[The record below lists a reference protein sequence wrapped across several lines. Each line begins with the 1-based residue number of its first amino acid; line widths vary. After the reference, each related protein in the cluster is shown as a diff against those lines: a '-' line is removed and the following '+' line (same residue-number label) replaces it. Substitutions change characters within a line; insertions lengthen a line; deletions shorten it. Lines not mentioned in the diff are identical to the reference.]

1 MAKRKG
7 LLSTE
12 SMDVKVVDGIL
23 CCPVC
28 EEDNEGSY
36 GNLHQYGVEAFFRG
50 EDQDHGMHGYISGRD
65 LFMDARGDCGLT
77 SSNPSARLQVMIIY
91 FYCERHS
98 YWDRG
103 KAQTYFVLELNIA
116 QHKGDTLMGWTV
128 KKYAPQTRGGT

>member
-77 SSNPSARLQVMIIY
+77 SRNPSARRGGMIIY
-91 FYCERHS
+91 FYCEHHS
-98 YWDRG
+98 YELE
-103 KAQTYFVLELNIA
+103 TLHPYFFLEL
-116 QHKGDTLMGWTV
+116 TFVYLL
-128 KKYAPQTRGGT
+128 

>member
-28 EEDNEGSY
+28 EQEGTGVY
-36 GNLHQYGVEAFFRG
+36 GNLHEYGVEVFFRG
-50 EDQDHGMHGYISGRD
+50 EDSDHGMHGYISGRD

-77 SSNPSARLQVMIIY
+77 SRNPSARRGGMIIY
-91 FYCERHS
+91 FYCEHHS
-98 YWDRG
+98 YELE
-103 KAQTYFVLELNIA
+103 TLHPYFVLACASAAPLTEM
-116 QHKGDTLMGWTV
+116 LMSLR
-128 KKYAPQTRGGT
+128 KSIYNM

>member
-28 EEDNEGSY
+28 EQEGTGVY
-36 GNLHQYGVEAFFRG
+36 GNLHEYGVEVFFRG
-50 EDQDHGMHGYISGRD
+50 EDSDHGMHGYISGRD

-77 SSNPSARLQVMIIY
+77 SRNPSARRGGMIIY
-91 FYCERHS
+91 FYCEHHS
-98 YWDRG
+98 YELE
-103 KAQTYFVLELNIA
+103 TLHPYFVLELNIA

-128 KKYAPQTRGGT
+128 KKYATQTRGGT

>member
-28 EEDNEGSY
+28 EQEGTGVY
-36 GNLHQYGVEAFFRG
+36 GNLHEYGVEVFFRG
-50 EDQDHGMHGYISGRD
+50 EDSYHGMHGYISGRD

-77 SSNPSARLQVMIIY
+77 SRNPSARRGGMIIY
-91 FYCERHS
+91 FYCEHHS
-98 YWDRG
+98 YELE
-103 KAQTYFVLELNIA
+103 TLHPYFVRELHIA

-128 KKYAPQTRGGT
+128 KKYATQTRGGT